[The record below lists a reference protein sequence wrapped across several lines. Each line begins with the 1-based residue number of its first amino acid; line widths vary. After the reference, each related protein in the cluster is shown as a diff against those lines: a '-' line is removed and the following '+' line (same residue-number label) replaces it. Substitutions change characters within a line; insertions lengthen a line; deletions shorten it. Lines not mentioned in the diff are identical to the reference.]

1 MNFYTSVDIS
11 GDWILIR
18 GFEDGKRVKRKE
30 KFSPCLYTPAGS
42 RNPKSKTIFQNLEGN
57 PLEKISFDTIGE
69 SREFIDNYNGVSNFD
84 LYGNTDYVCQFI
96 GKNYPDVVE
105 YDESRIKVVN
115 IDIETT
121 CENGFPTAHNPIE
134 EINVLTVYVDGFY
147 HVFTYQDF
155 IPKTKDT
162 VLHQAYDEKEML
174 SEFLDFW
181 EKEAPDVITG
191 WNIRFFDIPY
201 LFNRIQ
207 MLLDEKEAK
216 RLSPWGRVRER
227 EVSRMGKK
235 ETVYKIIGV
244 SCLDYFELY
253 RTFTYKNQESYSL
266 DHISF
271 VELGERKHSY
281 GEFET
286 MSDFYK
292 GDFQKFVEYNIQD
305 VRLVQKLEEKMHL
318 LELSFA
324 LSYSAKVNHEDIFS
338 QVRTWDSIIY
348 HHLLSKNTIIPM
360 KRARSTIVD
369 EQYAGAFVK
378 EPIVGEHDWV
388 VSFDLNSLYPH
399 LIRQYNISP
408 ETLVEINEDSRFGIG
423 PNNILRGPED
433 FYGKECYEKLNK
445 LKEKGYSVAANGTAY
460 RKDVEGFLPELMR
473 KMYLERKK
481 YKKLMIDAERKKEKN
496 PNDKSLDFE
505 ISKYN
510 NFQLVRKIQLNS
522 AYGAIG
528 NIYFRFY
535 SRDMA
540 EAITLSG
547 QLSIRWIMDKLNEFL
562 NQQLK
567 TEGYDYIVA
576 SDTDSVY
583 LRMGNLVKKV
593 LPNETDR
600 DKIINFLDKSCE
612 KIIQPFVDQKY
623 QELSEKMNAFSNE
636 MKMGR
641 EVIADK
647 GIWTAKK
654 RYMLNVY
661 DSEGVRY
668 KTPKMKIMG
677 IETTRSSTP
686 HVVREK
692 LKKAIS
698 IILREDNDTLVNFIE
713 EFKEEFMKL
722 PPEEVS
728 FPRGCNGLLKYMDE
742 KNVYSKGTPIAVK
755 GALIYNNLLA
765 KHNLQRKYKKIL
777 EGDKIRFLY
786 LKQPNP
792 LREKVLSFPVELPKE
807 FGLHSYFDYELQ
819 FEKSFIDPL
828 NSIVEKIGWR
838 MDSEQTLESLF
849 V

>member
-1 MNFYTSVDIS
+1 MKSVQFTS
-11 GDWILIR
+11 
-18 GFEDGKRVKRKE
+18 
-30 KFSPCLYTPAGS
+30 
-42 RNPKSKTIFQNLEGN
+42 
-57 PLEKISFDTIGE
+57 
-69 SREFIDNYNGVSNFD
+69 
-84 LYGNTDYVCQFI
+84 DYV
-96 GKNYPDVVE
+96 VE
-105 YDESRIKVVN
+105 DLGEIEEFVY
-115 IDIETT
+115 DIEV
-121 CENGFPTAHNPIE
+121 EDNHN
-134 EINVLTVYVDGFY
+134 
-147 HVFTYQDF
+147 
-155 IPKTKDT
+155 
-162 VLHQAYDEKEML
+162 
-174 SEFLDFW
+174 
-181 EKEAPDVITG
+181 
-191 WNIRFFDIPY
+191 FFANDICVH
-201 LFNRIQ
+201 N
-207 MLLDEKEAK
+207 
-216 RLSPWGRVRER
+216 
-227 EVSRMGKK
+227 
-235 ETVYKIIGV
+235 
-244 SCLDYFELY
+244 
-253 RTFTYKNQESYSL
+253 
-266 DHISF
+266 
-271 VELGERKHSY
+271 
-281 GEFET
+281 
-286 MSDFYK
+286 
-292 GDFQKFVEYNIQD
+292 
-305 VRLVQKLEEKMHL
+305 
-318 LELSFA
+318 
-324 LSYSAKVNHEDIFS
+324 
-338 QVRTWDSIIY
+338 
-348 HHLLSKNTIIPM
+348 
-360 KRARSTIVD
+360 
-369 EQYAGAFVK
+369 
-378 EPIVGEHDWV
+378 
-388 VSFDLNSLYPH
+388 
-399 LIRQYNISP
+399 
-408 ETLVEINEDSRFGIG
+408 
-423 PNNILRGPED
+423 
-433 FYGKECYEKLNK
+433 
-445 LKEKGYSVAANGTAY
+445 
-460 RKDVEGFLPELMR
+460 
-473 KMYLERKK
+473 
-481 YKKLMIDAERKKEKN
+481 
-496 PNDKSLDFE
+496 
-505 ISKYN
+505 
-510 NFQLVRKIQLNS
+510 
-522 AYGAIG
+522 
-528 NIYFRFY
+528 
-535 SRDMA
+535 
-540 EAITLSG
+540 
-547 QLSIRWIMDKLNEFL
+547 
-562 NQQLK
+562 
-567 TEGYDYIVA
+567 
-576 SDTDSVY
+576 SVY

>member
-57 PLEKISFDTIGE
+57 PLEKISFDTISE
-69 SREFIDNYNGVSNFD
+69 SREFIDNYDGVSNFD

-155 IPKTKDT
+155 TPKTKDT

-181 EKEAPDVITG
+181 EREAPDVVTG

-305 VRLVQKLEEKMHL
+305 VRLVQKLEEKMRL

-360 KRARSTIVD
+360 KRARSSIVE
-369 EQYAGAFVK
+369 EQYSGAFVK

-388 VSFDLNSLYPH
+388 VSFDLSSLYPS
-399 LIRQYNISP
+399 LIIHYNISP
-408 ETLVEINEDSRFGIG
+408 EKMVEGRMMRVDDVLDDTEIARENIDDAVSNDLSIAASGICFRKDSQGFLGELMAKMYEERKFFKKKMI
-423 PNNILRGPED
+423 EA
-433 FYGKECYEKLNK
+433 KTKYEK
-445 LKEKGYSVAANGTAY
+445 T
-460 RKDVEGFLPELMR
+460 KD
-473 KMYLERKK
+473 KK
-481 YKKLMIDAERKKEKN
+481 YEY
-496 PNDKSLDFE
+496 E
-505 ISKYN
+505 ISKYH
-510 NFQLVRKIQLNS
+510 NFQLVRKVCLNS
-522 AYGAIG
+522 CYGALG
-528 NIYFRFY
+528 NVYFRFY
-535 SRDMA
+535 SRELA
-540 EAITLSG
+540 ESITMSG
-547 QLSIRWIMDKLNEFL
+547 QLSIRWIMNKLNEFL

-567 TEGYDYIVA
+567 TEGYDYVVA

-583 LRMGNLVKKV
+583 LRLGNLVKKV

-600 DKIINFLDKSCE
+600 DKIIDFLNKSCE
-612 KIIQPFVDQKY
+612 KVIQPFIDKKY
-623 QELSEKMNAFSNE
+623 DELSKKMNAFENRMQME
-636 MKMGR
+636 R

-654 RYMLNVY
+654 RYMLNVW
-661 DSEGVRY
+661 DNEGVRY
-668 KTPKMKIMG
+668 SEPQMKIMG

-728 FPRGCNGLLKYMDE
+728 FPRGCNGLMKYMDE

-755 GALIYNNLLA
+755 GSLIYNDLLV
-765 KHNLQRKYKKIL
+765 KHDLQRKYKKIL